1 MMSPEDLEIEEL
13 TKEQITE
20 NDTFEL
26 RNWYV
31 LQTKPRKENLV
42 ITQVESKNIEAFSPF
57 VEKIKI
63 WSDRKKK
70 VKEPLFSGYV
80 FIHATEEERKIAIK
94 DTIGAIKYIF
104 FQKRPAIVKE
114 EEIKFIKQAM
124 IEPERISVEDKKIK
138 KGDLINVTYGHFKG
152 MKGIVNEFRGKYKL
166 TVNLEELSY
175 SVSII
180 LNSNEIERIEA

>member
-1 MMSPEDLEIEEL
+1 MINNPEDLN
-13 TKEQITE
+13 TEQTLIRDPSE
-20 NDTFEL
+20 H

-31 LQTKPRKENLV
+31 LQTKPRKESLV
-42 ITQVESKNIEAFSPF
+42 ISQVEQKNIEAFSPF
-57 VEKIKI
+57 IEKIKI

-70 VKEPLFSGYV
+70 VNVPLFSGYV
-80 FIHATEEERKIAIK
+80 FVYATEEERKKAIK
-94 DTIGAIKYIF
+94 DTIGSLKYIF

-114 EEIKFIKQAM
+114 DEINFIKQAM

-138 KGDLINVTYGHFKG
+138 KGDMINVTYGHFKG

-166 TVNLEELSY
+166 TVNLEELAY

-180 LNSNEIERIEA
+180 LNSNEIERIDV